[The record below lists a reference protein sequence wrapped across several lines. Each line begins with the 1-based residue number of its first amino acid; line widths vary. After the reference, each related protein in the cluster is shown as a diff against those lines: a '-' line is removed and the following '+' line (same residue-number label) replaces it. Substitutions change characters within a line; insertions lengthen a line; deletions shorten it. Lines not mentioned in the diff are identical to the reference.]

1 MRVALLHNSSAGNED
16 HTDDELVRLIG
27 RAGHEV
33 VHVVGGVTALTAALQ
48 KSPCDLVAV
57 AGGDGT
63 VGRAACELSDWG
75 VPLGILPL
83 GTANNTAKTL
93 GLSARLKKLVKSW
106 ESAARQPYDL
116 ALVDDGAVR
125 QRFSEAAGWGVFP
138 LAVAEA
144 KSQPSLDQPR
154 RQLRRDRKRFKE
166 LAKTTAPRFYE
177 IDIDGRD
184 YSGHYL
190 MVQVMNVPLLGPQL
204 EVSPSSNPSDGTLE
218 VVWAGEAERASLV
231 DLARMGKAPVPL
243 PFERGERIRIRAEDG
258 LMHKDGG
265 LLRHAP
271 GIRTFEI
278 TVRAA
283 AVHYLR

>member
-1 MRVALLHNSSAGNED
+1 MRVALLHNTSAGSED
-16 HTDDELVRLIG
+16 HTDDELVRMIG

-33 VHVVGGVTALTAALQ
+33 VHVVGGVSALTAALQ

-83 GTANNTAKTL
+83 GTANNTAMTL

-106 ESAARQPYDL
+106 QSAARQPYDL
-116 ALVDDGAVR
+116 AVVDDGTVR
-125 QRFSEAAGWGVFP
+125 QCFSEAAGWGVFP
-138 LAVAEA
+138 LTVAEA
-144 KSQPSLDQPR
+144 KSNPSLDQPR
-154 RQLRRDRKRFKE
+154 RQLRRDRKRFKD
-166 LAKTTAPRFYE
+166 LAKTTPSRFYE
-177 IDIDGRD
+177 VEIDGRD
-184 YSGHYL
+184 YSGQYL

-204 EVSPSSNPSDGTLE
+204 EVSPSSNPSDGALE
-218 VVWAGEAERASLV
+218 VVMAGEGERASLIS
-231 DLARMGKAPVPL
+231 LARLGKAPVPL
-243 PFERGERIRIRAEDG
+243 PFQRGERIRIRAEDG

-271 GIRTFEI
+271 GKRTFEI
-278 TVRAA
+278 AVRAA
-283 AVHYLR
+283 AIHYLR

>member
-1 MRVALLHNSSAGNED
+1 MRVALLHNTSAGSED
-16 HTDDELVRLIG
+16 HTDEELVRMIG

-33 VHVVGGVTALTAALQ
+33 VHVVGGVRALTAALQ

-106 ESAARQPYDL
+106 QSAARQPYDL
-116 ALVDDGAVR
+116 AFVDDGAVR

-144 KSQPSLDQPR
+144 KSSPSLDQPR
-154 RQLRRDRKRFKE
+154 RQLRRDRKRFKD
-166 LAKTTAPRFYE
+166 LAKTTTPRFYE

-204 EVSPSSNPSDGTLE
+204 EVSPASNPSDGTLE
-218 VVWAGEAERASLV
+218 VVWAGEGERASLV
-231 DLARMGKAPVPL
+231 SLARTGKAPVPL

-271 GIRTFEI
+271 GKRTFEI

-283 AVHYLR
+283 AIHYLR

>member
-1 MRVALLHNSSAGNED
+1 MRVALLHNSSAGKED
-16 HTDDELVRLIG
+16 HTDDELVRMIG

-33 VHVVGGVTALTAALQ
+33 VHVVGGVSALTAALQ

-63 VGRAACELSDWG
+63 VGRAACELADWG

-83 GTANNTAKTL
+83 GTANNTAMTL

-106 ESAARQPYDL
+106 QTAVRQPYDL

-125 QRFSEAAGWGVFP
+125 QCFSEAAGWGVFP
-138 LAVAEA
+138 LTVAEA
-144 KSQPSLDQPR
+144 KSNPSLNQPR
-154 RQLRRDRKRFKE
+154 RQLRRDRKRFKD
-166 LAKTTAPRFYE
+166 LAKTTPPRYYE
-177 IDIDGRD
+177 IEVDGRD
-184 YSGHYL
+184 YSGQYL

-204 EVSPSSNPSDGTLE
+204 EVSPSSNPSDGALE
-218 VVWAGEAERASLV
+218 VVLAGEGERASLV
-231 DLARMGKAPVPL
+231 NLARLGKVPVPL
-243 PFERGERIRIRAEDG
+243 PFQRGERVRIRAEDG

-271 GIRTFEI
+271 GQRTFEI

-283 AVHYLR
+283 AIHYLR

>member
-1 MRVALLHNSSAGNED
+1 MRVALLHNTSAGSEN
-16 HTDDELVRLIG
+16 HTDDELVRMIG
-27 RAGHEV
+27 RAGHDV
-33 VHVVGGVTALTAALQ
+33 VHVVGGVSALTAALQ

-116 ALVDDGAVR
+116 AFVDDGAVR

-144 KSQPSLDQPR
+144 KSQPSLTQPR
-154 RQLRRDRKRFKE
+154 RQLRRDRKRFKDI
-166 LAKTTAPRFYE
+166 AKTTTPRFYE

-184 YSGHYL
+184 YSGNYL

-218 VVWAGEAERASLV
+218 VVWAGEGERDSLV
-231 DLARMGKAPVPL
+231 GLARMGKAPVPL
-243 PFERGERIRIRAEDG
+243 PFERGQRIRIRAEDG

-271 GIRTFEI
+271 GIRNFEI

>member
-1 MRVALLHNSSAGNED
+1 MRVALLHNTSAGSED
-16 HTDDELVRLIG
+16 HTDEELVRMIG

-33 VHVVGGVTALTAALQ
+33 VHVVGGVSALTAALQ

-63 VGRAACELSDWG
+63 VGRAACELSEWG

-116 ALVDDGAVR
+116 AFVDDGAVR

-144 KSQPSLDQPR
+144 KSSPSSDQPR
-154 RQLRRDRKRFKE
+154 RQLRRDRKRFKD
-166 LAKTTAPRFYE
+166 LAKTTTPRFYE

-204 EVSPSSNPSDGTLE
+204 EVSPSSNPSDGALE
-218 VVWAGEAERASLV
+218 VVWAGEGERASLV
-231 DLARMGKAPVPL
+231 SLARTGKAPVPL
-243 PFERGERIRIRAEDG
+243 PFERGDRIRIQAEDG

-271 GIRTFEI
+271 GKRAFEI